1 MLGGAERPCNLLG
14 VILHV
19 MKLHRIALVFA
30 MGLLVASPSLAVDGA
45 NLLTDF
51 GGNPGPP
58 PGPWRFVGLP
68 FQSKPMTEFRI
79 VVRDGARV
87 LEVKAD
93 KSYGNLVHDVTG
105 ATSNA
110 GALSWRWQ
118 IELDNPAGDPQ
129 KRSGD
134 DHALAVCAMFDLPLS
149 AVPFAERQALRA
161 ARMTSGEAL
170 PTATLCYTWDAR
182 QAQGA
187 TLDSPFT
194 HRVRYLVLRGSGE
207 PQQQWQ
213 QERRDLRAD
222 FLRLFGGEAGT
233 VPPLLAIMVSADAD
247 NTRGHSLALL
257 SDMVLQ

>member
-1 MLGGAERPCNLLG
+1 
-14 VILHV
+14 
-19 MKLHRIALVFA
+19 MKLHRIALAFA
-30 MGLLVASPSLAVDGA
+30 MGLLVAGTSLAVDGA

-51 GGNPGPP
+51 GATPGPP
-58 PGPWRFVGLP
+58 PAPWRFVGLP
-68 FQSKPMTEFRI
+68 YQSKPMTQFRI
-79 VVRDGARV
+79 VVRDGARA

-93 KSYGNLVHDVTG
+93 ESYGNLVHDVTG
-105 ATSNA
+105 AASNA
-110 GALSWRWQ
+110 GSLSWRWR

-161 ARMTSGEAL
+161 ARMTSGEPL
-170 PTATLCYTWDAR
+170 PTATLCYTWDER
-182 QAQGA
+182 QTQGA

-207 PQQQWQ
+207 PLQQWR
-213 QERRDLRAD
+213 QEQRDLKAD
-222 FLRLFGGEAGT
+222 FLRLFGGEASA

-247 NTRGHSLALL
+247 NTLGHSLALL